1 MKDMEAN
8 EDSYD
13 RPERRTELINLPWLV
28 AFLLPVIFVAAFS
41 GYAFQ
46 SCFPSRFYLGIDSW
60 GNICG
65 AGSEVR
71 TYVAGVNGSGKVMSE
86 QPYLWLVGINQMN
99 AADGEIVYCDPVVG
113 VPSASNISTISVC
126 VKTCPT
132 IGLNDSSLHEDCKA
146 VLHES
151 SYDRLTFS
159 VAYEKCQ
166 QLVAASY
173 ATNQTCTSL
182 STINTTRMTEIL
194 GRCLPLDLLQNRYVS
209 ISSYISVWHYAVYDL
224 LSNADVVGSC
234 VVLVMAACVVISVLV
249 IKYPQFACFLCY
261 GTSIFLSLSSCIYHI
276 VRAIRSTGDE
286 FMISMF
292 TSVLSVS
299 ATLILLYLFIRN
311 YQAARMCKGMLIE
324 TSKCL
329 RTLPKLL
336 SQPLLT
342 LVLFF
347 IANLLLVLYIF
358 YAYSCQSLIAAN
370 DFQTVIYSPS
380 VPILASPGVVSVV
393 ILFYLWCINIFKT
406 MQQAVVAGA
415 VYQWYYARVK
425 FKLLHPITK
434 SLRALLLY
442 NLGSVIGCS
451 FNGSIQSKIVRY
463 ILSFKRQ
470 NKVEDVN
477 INNEHRFRSL
487 TSYLSPIAP
496 ASIGIYG
503 FVRST
508 CLCGDKHLHFAYSQ
522 NVQIPSSQ
530 VLVKKK
536 SSQILQTEA
545 LGLYKTIQIG
555 HFAARWC
562 FRSCHLAFVCSIVT
576 IYVVLIEYK
585 GFTVYVKL
593 VPFATL
599 LFVSHFICDVCMS
612 IMTSTIDA
620 IGVCFYEDLC
630 RNDGQINLFYGS
642 RGLVYWVTGVKLS
655 ETSTYGGLNRLKKK
669 EAQEERQRKRREVQ
683 RLREQE
689 AKARIRNRKQEQIRR
704 PRLIESRS
712 LAAKVKSAYRMNH
725 LDTGLIGPGEKK
737 LNFNVSEDYAFP
749 EIDSSIWK
757 DFQEDLP
764 EIYQE
769 NERDSPMVAKM
780 DQFQPDEEEISKS
793 FSTELSED
801 LAKEEEKK
809 SNVSISLSMQETSTQ
824 RKSFIDFGLPILK
837 KSIAETNNESN
848 QENERR
854 DSEVMAQ
861 MSQFHPENE
870 ISQSFSTEILEDL
883 TNEEE
888 EEKFAKSTR
897 VDAEGSPSPGKPFID
912 FGMPIF
918 HKNTADN
925 SQENETGSAAFQN
938 TRDTFGWPKTV
949 IKAAQ
954 TFFPKAIEKRTTFR
968 QIRTV
973 RHEDV
978 SNENL
983 DEKTKYEKSIWN
995 ESMGW

>member
-182 STINTTRMTEIL
+182 RQVFSVFLKIL
-194 GRCLPLDLLQNRYVS
+194 GLD
-209 ISSYISVWHYAVYDL
+209 
-224 LSNADVVGSC
+224 
-234 VVLVMAACVVISVLV
+234 
-249 IKYPQFACFLCY
+249 
-261 GTSIFLSLSSCIYHI
+261 T
-276 VRAIRSTGDE
+276 
-286 FMISMF
+286 
-292 TSVLSVS
+292 
-299 ATLILLYLFIRN
+299 
-311 YQAARMCKGMLIE
+311 
-324 TSKCL
+324 
-329 RTLPKLL
+329 
-336 SQPLLT
+336 
-342 LVLFF
+342 
-347 IANLLLVLYIF
+347 
-358 YAYSCQSLIAAN
+358 AN

-508 CLCGDKHLHFAYSQ
+508 CLCGDEHLHFAYSQ

-530 VLVKKK
+530 ILVKKK

-545 LGLYKTIQIG
+545 LGLYKTIQIS

-793 FSTELSED
+793 FSTEFSED